1 MIKYLP
7 SLLAAVIALLGI
19 FADPVQAFV
28 SSHPAVATVVAGLG
42 AIVAHLLPSPTAPTK

>member
-42 AIVAHLLPSPTAPTK
+42 AIVAHLLPSPAAPTK